1 MSGVT
6 LVLFKQ
12 VLDTLFSFL
21 STLGMSYLSVL
32 GLGYVLECN
41 VIGCDW
47 GMYLIGICT
56 LV

>member
-1 MSGVT
+1 MT

-32 GLGYVLECN
+32 GLGYVLECD

-47 GMYLIGICT
+47 GMYLS
-56 LV
+56 VM